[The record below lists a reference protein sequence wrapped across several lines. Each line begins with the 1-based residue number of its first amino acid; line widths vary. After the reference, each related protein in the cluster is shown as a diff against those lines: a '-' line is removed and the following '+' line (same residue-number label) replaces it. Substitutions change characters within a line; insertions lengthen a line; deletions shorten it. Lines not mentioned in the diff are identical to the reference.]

1 MGRDFTK
8 TVKSYGSIISKNISL
23 FLAVGVLHILFS
35 EYGWF
40 PNAAANQLAD
50 VIYQW
55 MIPLMISYA
64 AGRKQDE
71 ESGGMAAALAASG
84 IVVANS
90 HVAILSAIL
99 IGSLAG
105 YTVHLIWR
113 MLEDRIRPGFE
124 MISKNL
130 LIVFCGVL
138 YAAISYYGV
147 IPVLAELNRGLGN
160 VVNLLLQY
168 HLLFLANVLIEP
180 LKIFFFNNWVNHG
193 ILIPLGMEQLQET
206 GKSVF
211 FLLET
216 NPGPGAGILL
226 ALYLRQRREK
236 KDLLSALTIQ
246 LFGGIHEVYFPYV
259 LADMKL
265 LAAVCAGGMAGTV
278 YFSVFQAGLVGP
290 ASPGSILTILM
301 LCRPVDMISVLLGVI
316 LSAAVSCSLALVL
329 WKPRESEVREDKVEG
344 KKSPIHVIYVV
355 CDAGLGS
362 SAMGAALLR
371 RRLKEAGMTSVT
383 VKAAS
388 LDHIPPDWDLIV
400 CQQDFYEQFLEDRTD
415 MVIHTVG
422 KLTDIS
428 EYDRLVQ
435 VLKEGGQI
443 S

>member
-1 MGRDFTK
+1 MNQSFTK

-40 PNAAANQLAD
+40 PNATANQLAD
-50 VIYQW
+50 VLYKW
-55 MIPLMISYA
+55 LIPLMVSYA
-64 AGRKQDE
+64 AGQKQDQE
-71 ESGGMAAALAASG
+71 IGGMVAALAASG
-84 IVVANS
+84 IILADS
-90 HVAILSAIL
+90 HVTILSAIL
-99 IGSLAG
+99 VGSLAG
-105 YTVHLIWR
+105 YTIHLTWGI
-113 MLEDRIRPGFE
+113 MENRIKPGFE

-130 LIVFCGVL
+130 LIVFWGVL
-138 YAAISYYGV
+138 YAAVSYYGV
-147 IPVLAELNRGLGN
+147 IPVLSELNRGLGSA
-160 VVNLLLQY
+160 VNLLLQY
-168 HLLFLANVLIEP
+168 HLLFLANMLIEP
-180 LKIFFFNNWVNHG
+180 LKILFFNNWVNHG

-206 GKSVF
+206 GKSIL

-236 KDLLSALTIQ
+236 KDLLSAFTIQ

-259 LADMKL
+259 LADLRL

-278 YFSVFQAGLVGP
+278 CFSIFQVGLVGP

-301 LCRPVDMISVLLGVI
+301 LCRPADMIGIILGI
-316 LSAAVSCSLALVL
+316 ALSAVVSCSLALIL
-329 WKPRESEVREDKVEG
+329 WRPKEIKGKPDQAEEIN
-344 KKSPIHVIYVV
+344 PLIQIIYMV

-371 RRLKEAGMTSVT
+371 RRLKAAEVTSVT

-400 CQQDFYEQFLEDRTD
+400 CQQDFYEQFLKDQTD
-415 MVIHTVG
+415 MVIRTVER
-422 KLTDIS
+422 LTDDS
-428 EYDRLVQ
+428 EYDRLIQ
-435 VLKEGGQI
+435 VLKERGQI

>member
-1 MGRDFTK
+1 MGQNFTK
-8 TVKSYGSIISKNISL
+8 TVKNYGSIISKNISL
-23 FLAVGVLHILFS
+23 FLAVGVLHMLFS

-40 PNAAANQLAD
+40 PNAAANQVAD
-50 VIYQW
+50 VIYRW

-71 ESGGMAAALAASG
+71 EIGGMVAVLAASG
-84 IVVANS
+84 IVLADS

-105 YTVHLIWR
+105 YTIRLLWR
-113 MLEDRIRPGFE
+113 MLEERIKPGFE

-130 LIVFCGVL
+130 LIVFWGVL

-147 IPVLAELNRGLGN
+147 IPVLAELNRSLGN

-180 LKIFFFNNWVNHG
+180 LKILFFNNWVNHG
-193 ILIPLGMEQLQET
+193 ILIPLGMEQLRET
-206 GKSVF
+206 GESIF

-265 LAAVCAGGMAGTV
+265 LAAVCAGGMAGTIC
-278 YFSVFQAGLVGP
+278 FSVFQVGLAGP

-301 LCRPVDMISVLLGVI
+301 LCRPLDMIGVLLGIV
-316 LSAAVSCSLALVL
+316 LSAAVSCSLALIL
-329 WKPRESEVREDKVEG
+329 WKPKQMKGREDKVEEI
-344 KKSPIHVIYVV
+344 KAPIHVIYVV

-362 SAMGAALLR
+362 SAMGSALLR

-383 VKAAS
+383 VKAAP
-388 LDHIPPDWDLIV
+388 LDHIPPDRDLIV
-400 CQQDFYEQFLEDRTD
+400 CQQDFYEQFLKDGTDLVIRT
-415 MVIHTVG
+415 VER
-422 KLTDIS
+422 LTDVS
-428 EYDRLVQ
+428 EYDRLIQ
-435 VLKEGGQI
+435 ALKEGGQI